1 MFMFS
6 SKRHKIL
13 HYFSFKYV
21 SHKFNSPRSL
31 QISHQNGNFHFL
43 AVRLAVGETVDIE
56 LDALLGSELG
66 TALGTELGALLGSEV
81 GLVISNWN

>member
-1 MFMFS
+1 MSIYNLNFQ
-6 SKRHKIL
+6 RIL
-13 HYFSFKYV
+13 H
-21 SHKFNSPRSL
+21 L
-31 QISHQNGNFHFL
+31 QLSTGKIQL
-43 AVRLAVGETVDIE
+43 TVYATTFDLE

>member
-1 MFMFS
+1 MF
-6 SKRHKIL
+6 L
-13 HYFSFKYV
+13 TSFTV
-21 SHKFNSPRSL
+21 LGL
-31 QISHQNGNFHFL
+31 QVSHQNGNFHFL